1 VDGVLDAADQAG
13 AGGGAA
19 LAGLA
24 RLGGDGGCDVPGQ
37 GDGAADGAG
46 DAVEGD
52 GGVGHG
58 GAVRACGLLVQGV
71 LVQGMLV
78 QRAGQAG
85 AAVHEVEQDGAE
97 VGVVLVGCGGER
109 DGHSA

>member
-1 VDGVLDAADQAG
+1 MG
-13 AGGGAA
+13 
-19 LAGLA
+19 
-24 RLGGDGGCDVPGQ
+24 RLGGLGGCRRRDVPGQ

-52 GGVGHG
+52 GGVGQG
-58 GAVRACGLLVQGV
+58 VAVRACGLLVQGV
-71 LVQGMLV
+71 LVQRVFV
-78 QRAGQAG
+78 QGAGQAG